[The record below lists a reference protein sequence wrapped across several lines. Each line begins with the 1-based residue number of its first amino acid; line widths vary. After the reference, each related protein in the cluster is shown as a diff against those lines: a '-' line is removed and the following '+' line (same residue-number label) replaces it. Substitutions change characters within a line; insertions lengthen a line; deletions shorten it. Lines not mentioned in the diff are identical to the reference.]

1 MTNGNDGTKWQFY
14 LTSEEAWDAML
25 LEIESAKI
33 SIDLEQYIFI
43 NDVIGNKF
51 IELLIKKAD
60 EGLKIRILC
69 DEVGSFP
76 LYRSVIKEQLAKK
89 GIPLKFFNSVLPW
102 NPNRESLWYFRDHR
116 KLMVIDDE
124 IGFTGGI
131 CLAEEMQGWRESYVK
146 ITGNVV
152 NQMNKAFEI
161 MWNKEYKHPKYIF
174 NNKNHNNHNHNVIEE
189 KFRYLTNSPLLG
201 KRFMYKELI
210 DVIRNA
216 KHYLYL
222 TTPYFLPDS
231 RLLREIKHAS
241 RRGVKVCLL
250 IPQKPNHI
258 LLEIGNRTFIQ
269 DLLEHR
275 VKIFRYEKSMIHSK
289 TAVIDGSWS
298 TIGSLN
304 LDNISLRYNFEAN
317 LVSTDKAFTFEL
329 EKQFLDDLKLSKEL
343 NLDEWKKRSIKQKIA
358 ELVIWPIRKLL

>member
-1 MTNGNDGTKWQFY
+1 MINGAKWQFY

-25 LEIESAKI
+25 QEIELAKK
-33 SIDLEQYIFI
+33 SIDLEQYIFV
-43 NDVIGNKF
+43 NDAIGNKF
-51 IELLIKKAD
+51 IELLIKKSE
-60 EGLKIRILC
+60 EGISIRIFC

-76 LYRSVIKEQLAKK
+76 LYRSKIKMELEKK

-116 KLMVIDDE
+116 KLMIIDDE

-146 ITGNVV
+146 ITGPVV
-152 NQMNKAFEI
+152 DQMKETFEI
-161 MWNKEYKHPKYIF
+161 MWEKSYRKPEFFFKNKTD
-174 NNKNHNNHNHNVIEE
+174 EE
-189 KFRYLTNSPLLG
+189 KREKFKYLTNSPLPG

-210 DVIRNA
+210 DVIKNS

-241 RRGVKVCLL
+241 KRGVKVCILVPK
-250 IPQKPNHI
+250 IPNHI
-258 LLEIGNRTFIQ
+258 LIEIGSRTFFE
-269 DLLEHR
+269 DLLKHN
-275 VKIFRYEKSMIHSK
+275 VKIFRYEKTMIHSK
-289 TAVIDGSWS
+289 TAVVDGSWS

-317 LVSTDKAFTFEL
+317 LVSTDKEFTFEL
-329 EKQFLDDLKLSKEL
+329 ERQFLNDLKLSKEL
-343 NLDEWKKRSIKQKIA
+343 FLDEWLKRPIRQKIA
-358 ELVIWPIRKLL
+358 ELIIWPIRKLL